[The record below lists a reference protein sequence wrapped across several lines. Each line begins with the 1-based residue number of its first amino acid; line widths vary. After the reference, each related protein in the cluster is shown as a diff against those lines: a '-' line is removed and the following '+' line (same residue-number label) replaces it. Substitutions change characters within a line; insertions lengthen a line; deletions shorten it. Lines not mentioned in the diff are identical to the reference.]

1 MKRHTAGIAAGLLA
15 VSTAPLAAQV
25 PASPAQVPTAQTPA
39 AQTPAAQTPA
49 AQTPAAQTP
58 AAQTPAAQT
67 PAAQTP
73 TRTYTLDQV
82 LAIAL
87 GNNSSV
93 RLAQEKV
100 LKAQQLILEANAGGL
115 PSIRVD
121 IVDTLSGNK
130 TFGTA
135 AGGSNATGTLP
146 GGGAIPVIIDTG
158 GGNATGVVSSG
169 GGGTA
174 TGAGATSTGTTTT
187 NTTTTTGATTTN
199 SSPTNTTLGGG
210 GTSGTGS
217 GTGTTGTGTT
227 GTGTTGTGTTGTG
240 TSGTGTGGTGT
251 TGTGTGTTGAGSTGT
266 FGTTGPTSQIR
277 SSSADLPPIMQRYSQ
292 AAGPGT
298 GTAQKLSPR
307 DTTGT
312 GTGTGQQPGNGSLNN
327 GTGGHNNNYSAR
339 LSLTQGIDIFNL
351 VPAAQDVERFT
362 RDFYV
367 TDLER
372 VQNETA
378 LSVKDQ
384 YFNVLRDQQQVTVDQ
399 QQVTAD
405 QESVRVTQARVTA
418 GAAAEF
424 DLLTAQTTLSNAQQV
439 LSSARNTLTLAQVNL
454 NNLLGL
460 DADTLLS
467 LQVPAVPP
475 LTQTFDKL
483 ALTRFAYTRRPELRQ
498 ADNNIRIAQRLVK
511 LAGVGLLPSLSLVG
525 AGNYNGYIVTGSH
538 STVSLSAVL
547 GVPLYDGGTTQ
558 AKIREAQSDLR
569 SQKITQGQ
577 LQENVAIE
585 VRQAL
590 SNIND
595 AQTRAS
601 SAGLGAQQA
610 AEAYRLA
617 RVRYQNGIGTI
628 LDVVN
633 AQAQLAQAR
642 SNLLNAQFDYQTSL
656 AQLTRALGGR

>member
-25 PASPAQVPTAQTPA
+25 PASPAQVPT
-39 AQTPAAQTPA
+39 
-49 AQTPAAQTP
+49 
-58 AAQTPAAQT
+58 AQT

-217 GTGTTGTGTT
+217 GTGTT

>member
-1 MKRHTAGIAAGLLA
+1 MIRLVRAKQAAGLAAGLFVISP
-15 VSTAPLAAQV
+15 VS
-25 PASPAQVPTAQTPA
+25 AQTP
-39 AQTPAAQTPA
+39 PAA
-49 AQTPAAQTP
+49 
-58 AAQTPAAQT
+58 
-67 PAAQTP
+67 
-73 TRTYTLDQV
+73 RTLTLDQV

-87 GNNSSV
+87 NNNSSV
-93 RLAQEKV
+93 RLAREKV
-100 LKAQQLILEANAGGL
+100 LKAQQLIQEANAGGL
-115 PSIRVD
+115 PNIRVD
-121 IVDTLSGNK
+121 LVDTYSGNK

-174 TGAGATSTGTTTT
+174 TGAGSTSTGTTTT
-187 NTTTTTGATTTN
+187 NTTTSTGTGTTN
-199 SSPTNTTLGGG
+199 TTPTNTTPTNTTPTNTTLGGG
-210 GTSGTGS
+210 TS
-217 GTGTTGTGTT
+217 
-227 GTGTTGTGTTGTG
+227 G
-240 TSGTGTGGTGT
+240 TSGTGTT
-251 TGTGTGTTGAGSTGT
+251 TGTY
-266 FGTTGPTSQIR
+266 GTTGPTSKITG
-277 SSSADLPPIMQRYSQ
+277 DLPPIMQRYS
-292 AAGPGT
+292 ASSSAT
-298 GTAQKLSPR
+298 SKVSPR

-312 GTGTGQQPGNGSLNN
+312 GQQAGNGSFN
-327 GTGGHNNNYSAR
+327 TGVGGQNNNYSAR
-339 LSLTQGIDIFNL
+339 FSVTQGIDLFHL

-384 YFNVLRDQQQVTVDQ
+384 YFNVLRDQEQVAVYT

-418 GAAAEF
+418 GAAAQF
-424 DLLTAQTTLSNAQQV
+424 DLLTAQTTLSNAQQQ

-454 NNLLGL
+454 DNLLGL
-460 DADTLLS
+460 DADTPLA
-467 LQVPAVPP
+467 LQVPALPP
-475 LTQTFDKL
+475 LSQTFDKA
-483 ALTRFAYTRRPELRQ
+483 ALTQTAYSHRPELKQ
-498 ADNNIRIAQRLVK
+498 AGNNVLIARRLVK
-511 LAGVGLLPSLSLVG
+511 LAGVGLLPSFSIVG
-525 AGNYNGYIVTGSH
+525 AGNYNGYVSTGSH
-538 STVSLSAVL
+538 STASISAVL
-547 GVPLYDGGTTQ
+547 GIPLYDGGTSR
-558 AKIREAQSDLR
+558 AKTKEAESDLR
-569 SQKITQGQ
+569 SQLVTQGQ

-590 SNIND
+590 SNIAD

-610 AEAYRLA
+610 AEAYRLSN
-617 RVRYQNGIGTI
+617 VRYQNGIGTI

-642 SNLLNAQFDYQTSL
+642 SNLLNAQYDYQTSL
-656 AQLTRALGGR
+656 AQLIRALGGR

>member
-1 MKRHTAGIAAGLLA
+1 M
-15 VSTAPLAAQV
+15 
-25 PASPAQVPTAQTPA
+25 
-39 AQTPAAQTPA
+39 
-49 AQTPAAQTP
+49 
-58 AAQTPAAQT
+58 
-67 PAAQTP
+67 
-73 TRTYTLDQV
+73 RTYTLDQV
-82 LAIAL
+82 LALAL
-87 GNNSSV
+87 NNNSSV
-93 RLAQEKV
+93 QLARERV
-100 LKAQQLILEANAGGL
+100 LKAQQLIYEANAGGL
-115 PSIRVD
+115 PNVRVD
-121 IVDTLSGNK
+121 VVDTLSTNK

-146 GGGAIPVIIDTG
+146 GGGVIPVITDTG
-158 GGNATGVVSSG
+158 GGNAAGVVSSG

-199 SSPTNTTLGGG
+199 STPTNTTLGGG
-210 GTSGTGS
+210 GTTGV
-217 GTGTTGTGTT
+217 
-227 GTGTTGTGTTGTG
+227 
-240 TSGTGTGGTGT
+240 GTGGTGT
-251 TGTGTGTTGAGSTGT
+251 TGTGGIGTGGIGTGGTGTGTTGTGTGTSGTGT
-266 FGTTGPTSQIR
+266 FGTSGPTSQAR
-277 SSSADLPPIMQRYSQ
+277 PSAADLPPLMQRYSN
-292 AAGPGT
+292 AARP
-298 GTAQKLSPR
+298 AASAALKPH
-307 DTTGT
+307 DNTTGT
-312 GTGTGQQPGNGSLNN
+312 GTGTGTGTQPGNGSFN
-327 GTGGHNNNYSAR
+327 TGNTGHNNNYSAR
-339 LSLTQGIDIFNL
+339 LSVTQGIDIFNL

-367 TDLER
+367 TDLQR

-384 YFNVLRDQQQVTVDQ
+384 YFNVLRDQEQVAVDQ
-399 QQVTAD
+399 EQVTAD

-424 DLLTAQTTLSNAQQV
+424 DLLTAQTTLSNARQV
-439 LSSARNTLTLAQVNL
+439 LSSAQNTLTLALVNL

-460 DADTLLS
+460 NADTPLS
-467 LQVPAVPP
+467 LQTPALPP
-475 LTQTFDKL
+475 LNETFDKN
-483 ALTRFAYTRRPELRQ
+483 ALTQAAYARRPELRQ
-498 ADNNIRIAQRLVK
+498 AVNNIRIAQRLVK
-511 LAGVGLLPSLSLVG
+511 LAGASLLPSLSIVG
-525 AGNYNGYIVTGSH
+525 AGNYNGYVSSGSH
-538 STVSLSAVL
+538 DTASVSAVV
-547 GVPLYDGGTTQ
+547 GIPLYDGGTTR
-558 AKIREAQSDLR
+558 AKIKEAQSDLR
-569 SQKITQGQ
+569 SQIITQGQ

-595 AQTRAS
+595 AQTRAA

-617 RVRYQNGIGTI
+617 NVRYQNGIGTI